1 MNKIIMSTAA
11 AIALALTLP
20 ALAQKAP
27 DKAVEKAV
35 EKAADKAATTPGG
48 VAIPKGMFYRG
59 LGPTQYLA
67 KSRFIGQ
74 PVVDKA
80 GVEVGKIEDI
90 ILGTKDNAIDGVI
103 IGAGG
108 FLGVNEKKVGVRIA
122 ALKFDTKDGKTVISM
137 PSATKEMLTAID
149 AYDGSR
155 TMLQKA
161 SDAVKDTAKKAT
173 DAAKNLTGKKEEAP
187 AKK

>member
-1 MNKIIMSTAA
+1 MPGTGTRSLVRFASGRRAA
-11 AIALALTLP
+11 APSPPRT
-20 ALAQKAP
+20 
-27 DKAVEKAV
+27 
-35 EKAADKAATTPGG
+35 GRRS
-48 VAIPKGMFYRG
+48 FYRG